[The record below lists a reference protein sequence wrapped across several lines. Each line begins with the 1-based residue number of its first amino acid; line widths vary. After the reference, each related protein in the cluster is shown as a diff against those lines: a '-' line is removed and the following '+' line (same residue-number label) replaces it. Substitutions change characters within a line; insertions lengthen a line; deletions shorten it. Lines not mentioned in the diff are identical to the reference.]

1 MVGMRRNIGAI
12 SEIQNIHFIF
22 PSQKSCEKS
31 LETYIKTRKTYLL
44 AVSGGPDS
52 MLTASLVYN
61 FFVQHKLGL
70 QNLILVHCNH
80 NVRKENQQEAEF
92 LQRFF
97 RGCKLVIVTRTSKP
111 CLPAGRL
118 ARTNEESL
126 RTWRYEEFQK
136 VAKKY

>member
-1 MVGMRRNIGAI
+1 MVRKLKTIGTI
-12 SEIQNIHFIF
+12 SEIQNIRFIF
-22 PSQKSCEKS
+22 PSQKFLEKS
-31 LETYIKTRKTYLL
+31 LEIHIKTGKTHLL

-61 FFVQHKLGL
+61 FFVQHKLDL

-97 RGCKLVIVTRTSKP
+97 R
-111 CLPAGRL
+111 
-118 ARTNEESL
+118 
-126 RTWRYEEFQK
+126 
-136 VAKKY
+136 